1 MEDRMDTAG
10 RASDSV
16 ESFLDGLASD
26 RPTPGGGAAGALTG
40 AAAAALVGMVC
51 RVTAR
56 HVPSEKIM
64 MSAIERSDAL
74 RVQFRKLI
82 HDDIQAYEAFLDAR
96 RVSRDPR
103 GPREQAALQRATLVP
118 VEIARAAASVLE
130 LCASVVEV
138 VRVSTVG
145 DLAVAAA
152 LAAAVVESSSLT
164 ARINLRDIIDRHFI
178 EKATED
184 LDAVERAAA
193 TRREITGRVNA
204 RTGLEKLV

>member
-1 MEDRMDTAG
+1 MDTAG

-26 RPTPGGGAAGALTG
+26 RPTPGGGAAGALAG

-74 RVQFRKLI
+74 RVQLRKLI
-82 HDDIQAYEAFLDAR
+82 HDDIEAYKAFLDAR
-96 RVSRDPR
+96 RISRDSR
-103 GPREQAALQRATLVP
+103 GPHEQAALQRATLVP
-118 VEIARAAASVLE
+118 IAIARAAASVME
-130 LCASVVEV
+130 LCASVVDIV
-138 VRVSTVG
+138 CVSTVG
-145 DLAVAAA
+145 DLAVAAT
-152 LAAAVVESSSLT
+152 LAGAVIDASTLT

-184 LDAVERAAA
+184 LDAVERVGAA
-193 TRREITGRVNA
+193 RREITRRVNA

>member
-10 RASDSV
+10 RASESV

-26 RPTPGGGAAGALTG
+26 RPAPGGGAAGALTG

-56 HVPSEKIM
+56 HAPSQKII
-64 MSAIERSDAL
+64 MSAIDRADAL
-74 RVQFRKLI
+74 RVQLRKLI
-82 HDDIQAYEAFLDAR
+82 HDDIEAYEAFLDAR
-96 RVSRDPR
+96 RVSSDP
-103 GPREQAALQRATLVP
+103 GEPHQQGSLQRATLVP
-118 VEIARAAASVLE
+118 IETARAAASVLE
-130 LCASVVEV
+130 ICASVVDI

-152 LAAAVVESSSLT
+152 LADAVVEASTLT
-164 ARINLRDIIDRHFI
+164 ARINLRDINDRHFI
-178 EKATED
+178 EKATQG
-184 LDAVERAAA
+184 LDAVERIAAG
-193 TRREITGRVNA
+193 RREITRRVNA